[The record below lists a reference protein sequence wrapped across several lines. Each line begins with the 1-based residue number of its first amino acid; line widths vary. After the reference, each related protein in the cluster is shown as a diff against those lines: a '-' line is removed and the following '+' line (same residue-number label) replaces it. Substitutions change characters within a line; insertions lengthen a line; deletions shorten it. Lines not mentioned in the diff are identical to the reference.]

1 MERLK
6 VEKFRDGLGVSTMK
20 VTGFTAGE
28 LKELGSM
35 EHCEMEEAVLDM
47 LDAQGGGLGTQW
59 KCGYGIYGIT
69 VGQDAVYVEVGSS
82 CD

>member
-6 VEKFRDGLGVSTMK
+6 VEKFRDGLGVNTMK

-35 EHCEMEEAVLDM
+35 EQSEMEEAVLDM

-59 KCGYGIYGIT
+59 KCGYGVYL
-69 VGQDAVYVEVGSS
+69 VWLLWDAVFVEIGKS

>member
-6 VEKFRDGLGVSTMK
+6 AEKFRDGLGVKTMK

-35 EHCEMEEAVLDM
+35 EQSEMEEAVLNM
-47 LDAQGGGLGTQW
+47 LDTQGGGLGTQW
-59 KCGYGIYGIT
+59 KCGYGVYRVWLFGN
-69 VGQDAVYVEVGSS
+69 AVLVEIGNS